1 MPYYL
6 LVMGKAGICKGA
18 SSYRNN
24 AGWHEVTDMHR
35 PLSGSGYNYY
45 GRDEL
50 KRRVQ
55 VKMVSE
61 ERSRQIADLLSRD
74 TVIPWVALEYDY
86 YGKASS
92 WLTFFD
98 VSSAGY
104 FSGTDYNSPT
114 KGSIA
119 YTFEF
124 QSARMGSG
132 AWPGALRTKVPK
144 TGVDPERVV
153 DQETDNVVSNLPVP
167 SSLKNGRGY

>member
-1 MPYYL
+1 MAYFM
-6 LVMGKAGICKGA
+6 LVMGKGGICKGA

-35 PLSGSGYNYY
+35 PLSGSGYNPQ

-50 KRRVQ
+50 KRVVA

-61 ERSRQIADLLSRD
+61 QRSRQISDLLSRD
-74 TVIPWVALEYDY
+74 KVIPWVALELDW
-86 YGKASS
+86 YGKTSS

-104 FSGTDYNSPT
+104 FSGTDDNSPT
-114 KGSIA
+114 RVSVT
-119 YTFEF
+119 YTLEF
-124 QSARMGSG
+124 QSARSGSG
-132 AWPGALRTKVPK
+132 AWPGALKTKVPT

-153 DQETDNVVSNLPVP
+153 DRVTDNVVTNLPRP
-167 SSLKNGRGY
+167 